1 MNQTVVPLVQIE
13 VLGRRAKVSFVVE
26 VASDSTSVCVANRQG
41 EDSDV
46 ELSSIDQQGPLNVL
60 LYNAVAVLTIAAA
73 ILRLS
78 AEIDH
83 VRLDLI
89 EIVKDSDSIPAIR

>member
-13 VLGRRAKVSFVVE
+13 VLGRRAKVPFVVE

-46 ELSSIDQQGPLNVL
+46 ELSAIDQQGPLYVL
-60 LYNAVAVLTIAAA
+60 LDNAVAVLALTAAV
-73 ILRLS
+73 LCLS